1 MAASALVVADVVAHD
16 RRVDRDML
24 IVDDNERFRSRA
36 RRMLEAAGYTVAE
49 AGDGAAAVAAVRRDR
64 PAVLLLDI
72 ELPDVSGLAI
82 AERLAREPERPTVVL
97 VSSRDATDF
106 GERLARCGA
115 RGFLAKAELSVEGL
129 AALLAE

>member
-1 MAASALVVADVVAHD
+1 
-16 RRVDRDML
+16 ML

-36 RRMLEAAGYTVAE
+36 RRMLEAVGYTVAE

-72 ELPDVSGLAI
+72 ELPDMSGLAI
-82 AERLAREPERPTVVL
+82 AERLAREPERPAVVL

-115 RGFLAKAELSVEGL
+115 RGFLAKEELSVEGL